1 MVTLSKKTKTLKT
14 LERHFKGVANH
25 RRIQI
30 LLYVARHPDTTVY
43 ILTEQLKCN
52 FRTTSSHTQRLVT
65 SGLLEK
71 RYHGREVLHSLTPYG
86 ERFLKFIAEFG
97 NLRL

>member
-1 MVTLSKKTKTLKT
+1 MADTNRKVKTLKT

-30 LLYVARHPDTTVY
+30 LLFVAKHSGASVEV
-43 ILTEQLKCN
+43 LTQQLKCN

-65 SGLLEK
+65 AGLLEK
-71 RYHGREVLHSLTPYG
+71 HYRGREVLHSLTPYG
-86 ERFLKFIAEFG
+86 ERFLKFIIEFG
-97 NLRL
+97 NVRS

>member
-1 MVTLSKKTKTLKT
+1 MAEASRKAKTMKT
-14 LERHFKGVANH
+14 LERHFKGVSNH

-30 LLYVARHPDTTVY
+30 LLYVARHTDATVE

-65 SGLLEK
+65 AGLLEK
-71 RYHGREVLHSLTPYG
+71 HYRGREVLHSLTPYG
-86 ERFLKFIAEFG
+86 ERFLKFISEFG
-97 NLRL
+97 NLRP

>member
-1 MVTLSKKTKTLKT
+1 MVGQSRKAKTSKT

-30 LLYVARHPDTTVY
+30 LLYAAGHPDATIE

-65 SGLLEK
+65 AGLLEK
-71 RYHGREVLHSLTPYG
+71 QYRGREVLHSLTPYG
-86 ERFLKFIAEFG
+86 VRFVKFITEFG